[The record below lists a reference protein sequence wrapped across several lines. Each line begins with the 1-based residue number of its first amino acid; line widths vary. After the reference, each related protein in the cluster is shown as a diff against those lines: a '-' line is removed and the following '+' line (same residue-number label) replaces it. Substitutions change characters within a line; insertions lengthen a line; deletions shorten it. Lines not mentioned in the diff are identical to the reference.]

1 VSQMEIIT
9 DSAGL
14 TICNIPTNQW
24 A

>member
-9 DSAGL
+9 DSSGL

>member
-9 DSAGL
+9 DSSGL

-24 A
+24 V

>member
-24 A
+24 V